1 MCDEL
6 QDGEPDADVLSSF
19 HHGPAIF
26 SYKLLSVQSR
36 LHPVIDESEERSER
50 TRCHEDG
57 DETKLNH

>member
-6 QDGEPDADVLSSF
+6 QDGEPDAYVLSPL
-19 HHGPAIF
+19 HHRTAILGH
-26 SYKLLSVQSR
+26 KLLSIQSN
-36 LHPVIDESEERSER
+36 LNPVVHESKERSER